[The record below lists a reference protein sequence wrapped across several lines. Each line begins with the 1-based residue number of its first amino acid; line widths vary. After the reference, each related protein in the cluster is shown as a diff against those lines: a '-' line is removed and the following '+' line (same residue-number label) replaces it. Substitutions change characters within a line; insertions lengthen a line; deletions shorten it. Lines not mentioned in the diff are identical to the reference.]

1 MARPGEARAQAD
13 AGERLH
19 SSHSPLQV
27 KLKKALTHLFIA
39 IFQGEVLCDRP
50 VSVAGGVHSVPRL
63 PAGGEPTQIPP
74 GKKFSNVFA
83 QVKRDLAT
91 GRLIAPISTVCLLAS
106 YAVQSTLGDHDPD
119 SCRSGYL
126 EPFQVNFFLL

>member
-1 MARPGEARAQAD
+1 MESLSLQCFRVKFYVTDPS
-13 AGERLH
+13 RLQEEYTRYH
-19 SSHSPLQV
+19 VYLQV
-27 KLKKALTHLFIA
+27 DNL
-39 IFQGEVLCDRP
+39 
-50 VSVAGGVHSVPRL
+50 
-63 PAGGEPTQIPP
+63 TQIPP
-74 GKKFSNVFA
+74 GKKFSEVLP

-126 EPFQVNFFLL
+126 QPFQVKHLPS